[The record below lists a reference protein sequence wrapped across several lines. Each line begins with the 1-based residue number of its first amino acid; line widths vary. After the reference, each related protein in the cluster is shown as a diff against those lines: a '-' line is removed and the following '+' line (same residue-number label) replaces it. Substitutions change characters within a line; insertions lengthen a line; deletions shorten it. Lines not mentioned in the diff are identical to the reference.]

1 MDSKELL
8 KVIKK
13 AIDDKKGEDIKIL
26 DISKLCVICDYF
38 VITHGYNQPQ
48 VEAITDNIID
58 ELGKLK
64 ISPKRVEG
72 QNNSGWILLDY
83 GDIVIHVFMNDQRS
97 FYELERIWKDA
108 ENVYLDE

>member
-1 MDSKELL
+1 MESYDLL

-26 DISKLCVICDYF
+26 NIEKLSVICDYF

-48 VEAITDNIID
+48 VEAITDSIID
-58 ELGKLK
+58 ELGKIGVL
-64 ISPKRVEG
+64 PKRIEG
-72 QNNSGWILLDY
+72 QKNSGWILIDY
-83 GDIVIHVFMNDQRS
+83 GDIVVHVFMNDQRS

-108 ENVYLDE
+108 ENVYFD

>member
-1 MDSKELL
+1 MKI
-8 KVIKK
+8 IKK

-26 DISKLCVICDYF
+26 DIQKLCVICDYF

-58 ELGKLK
+58 ELTKLG
-64 ISPKRVEG
+64 ISPRRVEG
-72 QNNSGWILLDY
+72 QKNSGWILLDY

>member
-1 MDSKELL
+1 MNNLDIL
-8 KVIKK
+8 KIIKK

-26 DISKLCVICDYF
+26 DIQKLCVICDYF

-58 ELGKLK
+58 ELTKLG

-72 QNNSGWILLDY
+72 QKNSGWILLDY